1 MNWLTGFKGATNYAL
16 QLLLVIAL
24 LSLSMHVAAHGSV
37 VEEGDGCL
45 IRFGFYSAH
54 FTIFQP
60 ASRQHQEFCEDI
72 PEVSESVFV
81 MEYLHNSLREVPVD
95 FRIIRDNHKR
105 GRFVKWADIVALGDL
120 QEDTVFYQPPLLQ
133 VDGVFSV
140 LYSFTAPGD
149 YIGIVTA
156 PHPTEEL
163 VYHAVFPFRVGGVN
177 WFSWPLIISL
187 LVLVQLLYWWMN
199 GSLTSRRFSNQGRID
214 SQS

>member
-1 MNWLTGFKGATNYAL
+1 MNWLSGFKSTANYVM

-24 LSLSMHVAAHGSV
+24 LSFSMRVAAHGSV

-72 PEVSESVFV
+72 PEVSETVFV

-95 FRIIRDNHKR
+95 FRIIRDSEKH

-120 QEDTVFYQPPLLQ
+120 QEDTVFYQPALVQ
-133 VDGVFSV
+133 ADGVFSV
-140 LYSFTAPGD
+140 LYSFAAPGD
-149 YIGIVTA
+149 YIGIVSA
-156 PHPTEEL
+156 AHPTEEL
-163 VYHAVFPFRVGGVN
+163 LYHAVFPFRVGGAN

-199 GSLTSRRFSNQGRID
+199 GRLTAGRFSKRGQTD
-214 SQS
+214 SE